1 MSKYNL
7 SELLTEVAGG
17 RIGTLEI
24 SARDLVRKMEDLEDK
39 GVKINR
45 FDGLSPDG
53 KTYIEFHVH
62 PMRKYDED
70 QSFSVYDYKFG
81 FDPMSPEHVDVEYPF
96 SIGGR
101 SAARDSAETVLRS
114 GAMGFDPIFE
124 EKEEPRD
131 GVKSAAAK
139 LGMKPSHVKEDKEKD
154 LINALR
160 FQIMT
165 LEKGIIDKDD
175 FINAVEELAF
185 GSSGP
190 GVNTDD
196 DLEREQ
202 RMQIGM
208 RENLDDLNDDEY
220 DDGPDGKFVNEL
232 DNTLNV
238 DKVASPDA
246 KAHDYGAEIKG
257 ISDED
262 DTEEKYAHG
271 MVLPL
276 EEMFGPV
283 KFLKSKGIDDDVIK
297 DFMKVHAKD
306 IVGASEDE
314 IMDEFENFRSVNYD
328 YVDEDLKEHFKR
340 FI

>member
-7 SELLTEVAGG
+7 SELLTEVTGG

-124 EKEEPRD
+124 EKEEI
-131 GVKSAAAK
+131 
-139 LGMKPSHVKEDKEKD
+139 KEDKEKD

-160 FQIMT
+160 FQVMT

-185 GSSGP
+185 GSRRGP
-190 GVNTDD
+190 
-196 DLEREQ
+196 
-202 RMQIGM
+202 MQ
-208 RENLDDLNDDEY
+208 EED
-220 DDGPDGKFVNEL
+220 VNEAVSKDDIKKAL
-232 DNTLNV
+232 KGTKVEIEAYMDSLKRSG
-238 DKVASPDA
+238 DKFDSIE
-246 KAHDYGAEIKG
+246 DYV
-257 ISDED
+257 ED
-262 DTEEKYAHG
+262 
-271 MVLPL
+271 
-276 EEMFGPV
+276 
-283 KFLKSKGIDDDVIK
+283 
-297 DFMKVHAKD
+297 
-306 IVGASEDE
+306 
-314 IMDEFENFRSVNYD
+314 FEN
-328 YVDEDLKEHFKR
+328 YVADKSLQEHFKR

>member
-124 EKEEPRD
+124 EKEEI
-131 GVKSAAAK
+131 
-139 LGMKPSHVKEDKEKD
+139 KEDKHKD

-160 FQIMT
+160 FQVMT

-175 FINAVEELAF
+175 FINAIEELAF
-185 GSSGP
+185 GPRRGP
-190 GVNTDD
+190 NTDD
-196 DLEREQ
+196 DFEREQ
-202 RMQIGM
+202 RMQMSM
-208 RENLDDLNDDEY
+208 REEESVDE
-220 DDGPDGKFVNEL
+220 
-232 DNTLNV
+232 
-238 DKVASPDA
+238 A
-246 KAHDYGAEIKG
+246 
-257 ISDED
+257 
-262 DTEEKYAHG
+262 
-271 MVLPL
+271 
-276 EEMFGPV
+276 MFGPV

-328 YVDEDLKEHFKR
+328 YIDEDLKEQFKR
-340 FI
+340 FM

>member
-7 SELLTEVAGG
+7 SELLTEVTGG

-124 EKEEPRD
+124 EKEE
-131 GVKSAAAK
+131 
-139 LGMKPSHVKEDKEKD
+139 MKEDKEKD

-185 GSSGP
+185 GSRRGP
-190 GVNTDD
+190 
-196 DLEREQ
+196 
-202 RMQIGM
+202 MQ
-208 RENLDDLNDDEY
+208 EED
-220 DDGPDGKFVNEL
+220 VNEAVSKDDIKKAL
-232 DNTLNV
+232 KGTKVEIEAYMDSLKRSG
-238 DKVASPDA
+238 DKFDSIE
-246 KAHDYGAEIKG
+246 DYV
-257 ISDED
+257 ED
-262 DTEEKYAHG
+262 
-271 MVLPL
+271 
-276 EEMFGPV
+276 
-283 KFLKSKGIDDDVIK
+283 
-297 DFMKVHAKD
+297 
-306 IVGASEDE
+306 
-314 IMDEFENFRSVNYD
+314 FEN
-328 YVDEDLKEHFKR
+328 YVADKSLQEHFKR

>member
-39 GVKINR
+39 GVKIDR

-114 GAMGFDPIFE
+114 GDMGFEIRE
-124 EKEEPRD
+124 AKEEI
-131 GVKSAAAK
+131 
-139 LGMKPSHVKEDKEKD
+139 KEDKHKD

-160 FQIMT
+160 FQVMT

-175 FINAVEELAF
+175 FINAIEELAF
-185 GSSGP
+185 GPRRGP
-190 GVNTDD
+190 NTDD

-202 RMQIGM
+202 RMQMGM
-208 RENLDDLNDDEY
+208 REEDINEAVAEEESVADYIMDYYRNPNKPKETMVDEKIVDEY
-220 DDGPDGKFVNEL
+220 FKTHPDWDMIWGKSYEDGLQDFNEFFDANYGIRFDDSRD
-232 DNTLNV
+232 
-238 DKVASPDA
+238 
-246 KAHDYGAEIKG
+246 I
-257 ISDED
+257 DE
-262 DTEEKYAHG
+262 
-271 MVLPL
+271 
-276 EEMFGPV
+276 
-283 KFLKSKGIDDDVIK
+283 
-297 DFMKVHAKD
+297 
-306 IVGASEDE
+306 
-314 IMDEFENFRSVNYD
+314 N
-328 YVDEDLKEHFKR
+328 LKEHFKR
-340 FI
+340 FM